1 MFLAQRWGI
10 ASERMRA
17 VLLRIRGKV
26 QRVGYRRFV
35 QETAQ
40 ELELAGYVKNEKD
53 GSVTV
58 FIQGDEE
65 KIAAF
70 IQAIKSPPPPPLVK
84 SVEEKTI
91 NPKPKI
97 KHFQIRYDKLADELQ
112 DGFGAMQSIFTT
124 YWNEFRDFRG
134 EFRDYRGEFRDFRQ
148 EFRDFRQEFRDYRE
162 EFRVFRGE
170 FNDFR
175 QEFHDFRQEFRE
187 FRKDFDEFVKRM
199 DAFVDRVTKVLE
211 VLTEQSKRSMDILE
225 LVARDSKETREMLVE
240 SMRLLREVASRVV

>member
-1 MFLAQRWGI
+1 
-10 ASERMRA
+10 MRA

-70 IQAIKSPPPPPLVK
+70 IQAIKSPPPPSLVK

-112 DGFGAMQSIFTT
+112 EGFGAMQSIFTT
-124 YWNEFRDFRG
+124 YCNEFRDFRG

-148 EFRDFRQEFRDYRE
+148 EFRDFRQEFRE
-162 EFRVFRGE
+162 LRGE
-170 FNDFR
+170 FN
-175 QEFHDFRQEFRE
+175 DFRQEFRE

>member
-1 MFLAQRWGI
+1 MFLAERWGI

-70 IQAIKSPPPPPLVK
+70 IQAIKSPPPPSLVK

-112 DGFGAMQSIFTT
+112 EGFGAMQSIFTT
-124 YWNEFRDFRG
+124 YCNEFRDFRG

-148 EFRDFRQEFRDYRE
+148 EFRDFRQEFRE
-162 EFRVFRGE
+162 LRGE
-170 FNDFR
+170 FN
-175 QEFHDFRQEFRE
+175 DFRQEFRE